1 MRFLARLLLLGTASG
16 LMGVIAGCGLFGGDD
31 DVLPPKKLIKFEAT
45 LPVKKIWSAKLGK
58 GSEFLRVGLSPAGDG
73 KRIYAASRNGVVSA
87 FNPETGK
94 RIWRV
99 EVDVLL
105 SAGPG
110 TGENYV
116 VVAGSDGDLICLA
129 ANDGREVWRININGE
144 SLARPLIRND
154 SVVVQTID
162 GKLQVFSVFDGK
174 KLWSIEQSAPRL
186 TLRGTSSPVIVGT
199 TVVAG
204 FDNGRLVGTS
214 LSSGVTQWE
223 AMLSPPSG
231 RSDLDRLS
239 DVDGSVVVVG
249 QDIYAAG
256 YQGKLAAVASESG
269 RIIWA
274 RDISTHV
281 GVAVDFANVYSI
293 DESGEVIALLRRNGS
308 EVWRQDALLRR
319 EPTSPVAFDNAVA
332 IGDFEGYV
340 HLFSN
345 IDGRPV
351 ARIRVGKGLLSG
363 APVVIGGRLYV
374 QSESGVLEAYAVRRP
389 ERKRDAPDIATGET
403 LLDH

>member
-1 MRFLARLLLLGTASG
+1 MRFPTRLLLLGTASG
-16 LMGVIAGCGLFGGDD
+16 VMGLMGLIAGCGLFGGDD
-31 DVLPPKKLIKFEAT
+31 EVLPPKKLIKFEAT

-73 KRIYAASRNGVVSA
+73 DRIYAASHNGVVTA

-94 RIWRV
+94 QIWRV
-99 EVDVLL
+99 DVDVML

-110 TGENYV
+110 AGENYV
-116 VVAGSDGDLICLA
+116 VVAGRDGDLVCLA
-129 ANDGREVWRININGE
+129 ANDGHEVWRININGE
-144 SLARPLIRND
+144 SLSRPLIRNG
-154 SVVVQTID
+154 SVVIQTID
-162 GKLQVFSVFDGK
+162 GKLQVYSAFDGK
-174 KLWSIEQSAPRL
+174 EQWSIEQSLPRL
-186 TLRGTSSPVIVGT
+186 TLRGNSSPVIVGT

-204 FDNGRLVGTS
+204 FDNGRLVGTN

-231 RSDLDRLS
+231 RSDLDRLA
-239 DVDGSVVVVG
+239 DVDGSMAVIG

-256 YQGKLAAVASESG
+256 YQGRLAAVASESG
-269 RIIWA
+269 QIIWA

-281 GVAVDFANVYSI
+281 GVGIDFANVYSI
-293 DESGEVIALLRRNGS
+293 DESGELIALLRRNGS

-332 IGDFEGYV
+332 IGDLEGYV

-363 APVVIGGRLYV
+363 APVVIGDRLYV
-374 QSESGVLEAYAVRRP
+374 QSESGKLEVYAVRRP
-389 ERKRDAPDIATGET
+389 ERKRDAPDIAAEET
-403 LLDH
+403 

>member
-403 LLDH
+403 

>member
-1 MRFLARLLLLGTASG
+1 MKFLTRLLLLGTASG
-16 LMGVIAGCGLFGGDD
+16 LMGLIAGCGLFGGDD
-31 DVLPPKKLIKFEAT
+31 DVLPPKKLIDFKAT

-73 KRIYAASRNGVVSA
+73 NRIYAASRDGVVSA
-87 FNPETGK
+87 FDPETGK

-99 EVDVLL
+99 EADVLL

-110 TGENYV
+110 AGENYV

-129 ANDGREVWRININGE
+129 ANDGHEVWRTYISAE
-144 SLARPLIRND
+144 SLARPLIRNG

-162 GKLQVFSVFDGK
+162 GKLQVYSAFDGK
-174 KLWSIEQSAPRL
+174 EQWSIEQSAPRL

-204 FDNGRLVGTS
+204 FDNGRLVGTN

-256 YQGKLAAVASESG
+256 YQGRLAAVASESG
-269 RIIWA
+269 QIIWA

-281 GVAVDFANVYSI
+281 GVGVDFANVYSI
-293 DESGEVIALLRRNGS
+293 DESGELIALLRRNGTD
-308 EVWRQDALLRR
+308 VWRQDALLRR

-332 IGDFEGYV
+332 IGDLEGYV

-351 ARIRVGKGLLSG
+351 ARIRVGRGLLSG
-363 APVVIGGRLYV
+363 APVVIGDRLYV

-389 ERKRDAPDIATGET
+389 ERQRDAPDIATEET
-403 LLDH
+403 

>member
-1 MRFLARLLLLGTASG
+1 MRFLPPLLLLASPAV
-16 LMGVIAGCGLFGGDD
+16 LIAGCGLFGSDD
-31 DVLPPKKLIKFEAT
+31 DVLPPKELIKFEAT
-45 LPVKKIWSAKLGK
+45 LPIKKVWSTKLGK
-58 GSEFLRVGLSPAGDG
+58 GSEFLRVSLSPAGDG
-73 KRIYAASRNGVVSA
+73 KRIYAASQNGVVSA
-87 FNPETGK
+87 LNPENGR

-99 EVDVLL
+99 ELDLPL

-110 TGENYV
+110 VGEDYV
-116 VVAGSDGDLICLA
+116 VLAGSDGELVCLA
-129 ANDGREVWRININGE
+129 ASDGREIWRINMDGE
-144 SLARPLIRND
+144 SLARPLIK
-154 SVVVQTID
+154 SGSIVIQTID
-162 GKLQVFSVFDGK
+162 GRLQVYAAFDGSEQ
-174 KLWSIEQSAPRL
+174 WSILQDTPRL

-204 FDNGRLVGTS
+204 FDNGRLVGTN
-214 LSSGVTQWE
+214 LNTGVTQWE
-223 AMLSPPSG
+223 AVLSPPSG

-239 DVDGSVVVVG
+239 DVDGTLAVVG

-256 YQGKLAAVASESG
+256 YHGRLAAVASESG
-269 RIIWA
+269 QILWA

-281 GVAVDFANVYSI
+281 GVGVDFTNVYSL
-293 DESGEVIALLRRNGS
+293 DESGELIALLRRNGS

-345 IDGRPV
+345 VDGHPV

-363 APVVIGGRLYV
+363 APVVIGNRLYV
-374 QSESGVLEAYAVRRP
+374 QSESGALEAYAVRRP
-389 ERKRDAPDIATGET
+389 KRERDAPDIAAEDT
-403 LLDH
+403 

>member
-1 MRFLARLLLLGTASG
+1 MRFLTRLLLLGTASG
-16 LMGVIAGCGLFGGDD
+16 LMGMIAGCGLFGGDD

-281 GVAVDFANVYSI
+281 GVGVDFANVYSI

-389 ERKRDAPDIATGET
+389 ERKRDAPDIATEET
-403 LLDH
+403 

>member
-1 MRFLARLLLLGTASG
+1 MRFLTRLLLLGTASG
-16 LMGVIAGCGLFGGDD
+16 LMGMIAGCGLFGGDD

-403 LLDH
+403 

>member
-1 MRFLARLLLLGTASG
+1 MRFLTRLLLLGTASG
-16 LMGVIAGCGLFGGDD
+16 LMGMIAGCGLFGGDD

-116 VVAGSDGDLICLA
+116 VVTGSDGDLICLA

-403 LLDH
+403 

>member
-1 MRFLARLLLLGTASG
+1 MRFPTRLLLLGAASG
-16 LMGVIAGCGLFGGDD
+16 VMGLIAGCGLFGGDD

-73 KRIYAASRNGVVSA
+73 DRIYAASHNGVVTA
-87 FNPETGK
+87 FDPETGK
-94 RIWRV
+94 KIWRV

-105 SAGPG
+105 SGGPG
-110 TGENYV
+110 AGENYV
-116 VVAGSDGDLICLA
+116 IVAGSDGDLICLA
-129 ANDGREVWRININGE
+129 ANDGHELWRININGE
-144 SLARPLIRND
+144 SLSRPLIRNG

-162 GKLQVFSVFDGK
+162 GKLQVYSVFDGK
-174 KLWSIEQSAPRL
+174 EQWSIEQSLPRL

-204 FDNGRLVGTS
+204 FDNGRLVGTN

-231 RSDLDRLS
+231 RSDLDRLV
-239 DVDGSVVVVG
+239 DVDGSMAVIG

-256 YQGKLAAVASESG
+256 YQGRLAAVASESG
-269 RIIWA
+269 QIIWA

-281 GVAVDFANVYSI
+281 GVGVDFANVYSI
-293 DESGEVIALLRRNGS
+293 DESGELIALLRRNGTD
-308 EVWRQDALLRR
+308 VWRQDALLRR

-332 IGDFEGYV
+332 IGDLEGYV

-363 APVVIGGRLYV
+363 APVVIGDRLYV
-374 QSESGVLEAYAVRRP
+374 QSESGKLEAYAVRRP
-389 ERKRDAPDIATGET
+389 ERKRDAPDIAAEET
-403 LLDH
+403 

>member
-1 MRFLARLLLLGTASG
+1 MRFPTRLLLLGTALGVMG
-16 LMGVIAGCGLFGGDD
+16 LIAGCGLFGGDD
-31 DVLPPKKLIKFEAT
+31 EVLPPKELIKFEAT

-73 KRIYAASRNGVVSA
+73 DRIYAASHNGVVTA
-87 FNPETGK
+87 FNPENGK
-94 RIWRV
+94 QIWRV
-99 EVDVLL
+99 DVDVML

-110 TGENYV
+110 AGENYV
-116 VVAGSDGDLICLA
+116 VVAGRDGDLICLA
-129 ANDGREVWRININGE
+129 ANDGHEVWRININGE
-144 SLARPLIRND
+144 SLSRPLIRNG

-162 GKLQVFSVFDGK
+162 GKLQVYSVFDGK
-174 KLWSIEQSAPRL
+174 EQWSIEQSLPRL
-186 TLRGTSSPVIVGT
+186 TLRGNSSPVIVGT

-204 FDNGRLVGTS
+204 FDNGRLVGTN
-214 LSSGVTQWE
+214 LSSGVMQWE

-231 RSDLDRLS
+231 RSDLERLA
-239 DVDGSVVVVG
+239 DVDGSMVAVG

-256 YQGKLAAVASESG
+256 YQGRLAAVASESG
-269 RIIWA
+269 QIIWA

-281 GVAVDFANVYSI
+281 GVGVDFANVYSI
-293 DESGEVIALLRRNGS
+293 DESGELIALLRRNGS

-332 IGDFEGYV
+332 IGDLEGYV

-363 APVVIGGRLYV
+363 APVVIGDRLYV
-374 QSESGVLEAYAVRRP
+374 QSESGKLEAYAVRGP
-389 ERKRDAPDIATGET
+389 KRKRDAPDIAAEET
-403 LLDH
+403 

>member
-1 MRFLARLLLLGTASG
+1 MRFLTRLLLLGTASG
-16 LMGVIAGCGLFGGDD
+16 LMGLMGMIAGCGLFGGDD

-403 LLDH
+403 

>member
-1 MRFLARLLLLGTASG
+1 MRFLTRLLLLGTASG
-16 LMGVIAGCGLFGGDD
+16 VMGLIAGCGLFGGDD
-31 DVLPPKKLIKFEAT
+31 DVLPPKELIKFEAT

-73 KRIYAASRNGVVSA
+73 DRIYAASHNGVVTA
-87 FNPETGK
+87 FNPENGK
-94 RIWRV
+94 KIWRV
-99 EVDVLL
+99 EVDLML

-110 TGENYV
+110 AGENYV
-116 VVAGSDGDLICLA
+116 VVAGRDGDLVCLA
-129 ANDGREVWRININGE
+129 ANDGREVWRTNINGE
-144 SLARPLIRND
+144 SLSQPLIRNG

-162 GKLQVFSVFDGK
+162 GKLQVYSVFDGK
-174 KLWSIEQSAPRL
+174 EQWSIEQSLPRL
-186 TLRGTSSPVIVGT
+186 TLRGNSSPVIVGT

-204 FDNGRLVGTS
+204 FDNGRLVGTN

-231 RSDLDRLS
+231 RSDLERLA
-239 DVDGSVVVVG
+239 DVDGSMVAIG

-256 YQGKLAAVASESG
+256 YQGRLAAVASESG
-269 RIIWA
+269 QIIWA
-274 RDISTHV
+274 RDMSTHV
-281 GVAVDFANVYSI
+281 GVGVDFANVYSI
-293 DESGEVIALLRRNGS
+293 DESGELVALLRRNGS

-332 IGDFEGYV
+332 VGDLEGYV

-345 IDGRPV
+345 VDGRPV

-363 APVVIGGRLYV
+363 APVVIGDRLYV

-389 ERKRDAPDIATGET
+389 ERKRDAPDIAAEKT
-403 LLDH
+403 

>member
-1 MRFLARLLLLGTASG
+1 MTFLPRLLLFTSLAI
-16 LMGVIAGCGLFGGDD
+16 LVAGCGIFGGDD

-45 LPVKKIWSAKLGK
+45 LPIKKAWSAKLGK
-58 GSEFLRVGLSPAGDG
+58 GSEFLRLSLSPAGDG

-87 FNPETGK
+87 LNPENGK
-94 RIWRV
+94 PIWRV
-99 EVDVLL
+99 ELDLPL

-110 TGENYV
+110 VGEDYV
-116 VVAGSDGDLICLA
+116 VVAGSDGLLICFA
-129 ANDGREVWRININGE
+129 ANDGREIWRINIDSE
-144 SLARPLIRND
+144 SLARPLIRNG
-154 SVVVQTID
+154 SVVIQTID
-162 GKLQVFSVFDGK
+162 GKLQVFAAFDGSEQ
-174 KLWSIEQSAPRL
+174 WSIVQDTPRL
-186 TLRGTSSPVIVGT
+186 TLRGTSSPVIVGS

-204 FDNGRLVGTS
+204 FDNGRLVGTN
-214 LSSGVTQWE
+214 LTTGVTAWE
-223 AMLSPPSG
+223 AILSPPSG
-231 RSDLDRLS
+231 RSDLERLA
-239 DVDGSVVVVG
+239 DVDGTLAVVG

-256 YQGKLAAVASESG
+256 YHGRLASIASESG
-269 RIIWA
+269 QILWA

-281 GVAVDFANVYSI
+281 GVGVDFANVYSL
-293 DESGEVIALLRRNGS
+293 DETGELIALLRRNGS

-363 APVVIGGRLYV
+363 APVVIGNKLYV

-389 ERKRDAPDIATGET
+389 ERERDAPDIAAE
-403 LLDH
+403 DS

>member
-1 MRFLARLLLLGTASG
+1 MRFLTRLLLLGTASG
-16 LMGVIAGCGLFGGDD
+16 LMGMIAGCGLFGGDD

-73 KRIYAASRNGVVSA
+73 KRIYAASRNGLVSA

-403 LLDH
+403 

>member
-16 LMGVIAGCGLFGGDD
+16 LMGMIAGCGLFGGDD

-73 KRIYAASRNGVVSA
+73 KRIYAASRNGLVSA